1 MESNLLHIIG
11 FISILF
17 YIGNVIADFTYER
30 PLSAHI
36 GYGLIC
42 LISSYYINI
51 ALGTIIGVLF
61 VIYSLLT
68 LAIYV
73 ESIKSKRHA

>member
-1 MESNLLHIIG
+1 MESNLLHIVG

-17 YIGNVIADFTYER
+17 YLGNIIADFTYER

-42 LISSYYINI
+42 IITSYYINTV
-51 ALGTIIGVLF
+51 LGTVIGMLF
-61 VIYSLLT
+61 IIYSLLT

>member
-1 MESNLLHIIG
+1 MENLFLLIG
-11 FISILF
+11 AISLLF

-42 LISSYYINI
+42 IITSYYINTV
-51 ALGTIIGVLF
+51 LGTVIGMLF
-61 VIYSLLT
+61 IIYSLLT

>member
-1 MESNLLHIIG
+1 MDSNLLHIVG

-17 YIGNVIADFTYER
+17 YLGNIIADFTYER

-42 LISSYYINI
+42 IITSYYINTV
-51 ALGTIIGVLF
+51 LGTVIGMLF
-61 VIYSLLT
+61 IIYSLLI